1 MTKPRWSTS
10 KWAGRKLYGCNLCRF
25 STLDHGSMVNHAR
38 RSHATAAESGGR
50 TFDSLDAVPFAS
62 DTARE
67 LAAQLGLT
75 GEDFN
80 MKEPTGASG
89 RFVTNDVRHIAAS
102 RTEE

>member
-1 MTKPRWSTS
+1 MTKPRYSTG
-10 KWAGRKLYGCNLCRF
+10 KWAGQTCYNCNLCTF
-25 STLDHGSMVNHAR
+25 STLDHGRIVNHAR

-62 DTARE
+62 DAAHE
-67 LAAQLGLT
+67 LASQSGLA

-89 RFVTNDVRHIAAS
+89 RFTTNDVRHIAAS